1 MNDTTLIGQGSF
13 GMIFHPAIPT
23 TDEMNP
29 NMVSKVFFQKEH
41 AVNDYNR
48 SLMMTD
54 NKDARKHMILPT
66 KMYSLTR
73 DALLSELENRG
84 DTEAITLIEKH
95 LDELEEHFDITQ
107 VIYEEKGESY
117 LSFITNPNGFE
128 LKDAVEY
135 MIQMSKSVEYFV
147 QNELIHNDVKPG
159 NVIITDGEAKFI
171 DFGMSSKYSNY
182 AQTAQDYNMTY
193 EYWPMEKKLYA
204 DICFLV
210 NPELSDLAY
219 GIPES
224 HWNDKMK
231 NRDIDGISKNIV
243 RQFKR
248 STLSPIRYQRNLTKV
263 MDSQVVKMKNRD
275 IDGISKNIVRQ
286 FKRSTLFPIHYQRI
300 LTKVMDSQVVMPTTD
315 ETFYKTIKLM
325 IGSCPETD
333 TFTFMNNCVQDLPEE
348 FLCSSIKSKYPD
360 VCPANEEFRMK
371 LSMKTDEHNF
381 EMNKLNE
388 QFKEFYDKIDVYG
401 LGVTLKDTIKEFKAQ
416 SDDDTEL
423 IHKLEVIA
431 NNATHIEPSKRLSPS
446 EMRIQLEDL

>member
-248 STLSPIRYQRNLTKV
+248 STL
-263 MDSQVVKMKNRD
+263 
-275 IDGISKNIVRQ
+275 
-286 FKRSTLFPIHYQRI
+286 FPIHYQRI